1 MKGFLP
7 KDGSLFFM
15 NERIHF
21 QSCQKGVVGRCG
33 NMHEKGVLHHIMGK
47 VIGFFPDMAVLLVN
61 LEVMENPESCLCTDW
76 VMRMPGDSSER
87 GK

>member
-61 LEVMENPESCLCTDW
+61 LGGHGETGELFMHGL
-76 VMRMPGDSSER
+76 GDEDAW
-87 GK
+87 